1 VFSHTNPQ
9 RFPTA
14 GLGYKVGLAALPLLL
29 VTAWLGA
36 AGCAGPQVYVPFE
49 QRTAESAATRW
60 QGLENLA
67 RRDQWKVVMTSKGF
81 SMIAYRN
88 SAGTSE
94 VRDRIKVELFPDRTV
109 VGTQTEIED
118 RGFWQDSE
126 GRCEHYTF
134 SREKL
139 LAAQIEPN
147 QQDAPG
153 KSTELAAPE
162 PALKSP
168 VSQHSGSPT
177 TIHVVAATRQ
187 M

>member
-1 VFSHTNPQ
+1 M
-9 RFPTA
+9 A
-14 GLGYKVGLAALPLLL
+14 
-29 VTAWLGA
+29 
-36 AGCAGPQVYVPFE
+36 
-49 QRTAESAATRW
+49 
-60 QGLENLA
+60 
-67 RRDQWKVVMTSKGF
+67 SKGF

-134 SREKL
+134 SRERL

-147 QQDAPG
+147 QQEAPG
-153 KSTELAAPE
+153 KSTDLAA
-162 PALKSP
+162 
-168 VSQHSGSPT
+168 
-177 TIHVVAATRQ
+177 R
-187 M
+187 